1 MKPGMNTAPDFWKPR
16 TIPTVYF
23 VGVTTSKSSI
33 MKVFPQWSA
42 ILGLGAQIEGYDAP
56 IHAPAENYRAIVR
69 HIKEDPLSMGA
80 LVTTHKIDLLEA
92 TRDLFDYLDPHAQLC
107 GEVSCISKRDGKL
120 EGHAID
126 PISSGLAWE
135 AFVEPAYW
143 GRTGAYVLCL
153 GAGGSAVAIS
163 AYLVS
168 RPDPTDRPRKF
179 IVVNRS
185 LGRLDNLRR
194 IHTKLSTDIEFEYM
208 HNQDPVRNDTI
219 MASLPAGSMVINAT
233 GMGKDTPG
241 SPITDRGLF
250 PEHGMA
256 WELNY
261 RGELDFLHQAERQVE
276 SREVKVEDGW
286 IYFLHGWT
294 QVIARVFRLDMA
306 PELFAALDRAASSM
320 RS

>member
-1 MKPGMNTAPDFWKPR
+1 M
-16 TIPTVYF
+16 YF
-23 VGVTTSKSSI
+23 VGVTTAKSSI

-69 HIKEDPLSMGA
+69 HIKQDSLSMGA

-107 GEVSCISKRDGKL
+107 GEVSSISKREGKL
-120 EGHAID
+120 EGYAID

-135 AFVEPAYW
+135 AFVEPGYW
-143 GRTGAYVLCL
+143 GRSGAYVLCL

-168 RPDPTDRPRKF
+168 RPDPADRPRKF

-194 IHTKLSTDIEFEYM
+194 IHAKLNTDIEFEYV
-208 HNQDPVRNDTI
+208 HNQDPVRNDAI

-241 SPITDRGLF
+241 SPITDQGLF

-276 SREVKVEDGW
+276 SRGVKVEDGW

-294 QVIARVFRLDMA
+294 QVIARVFHLDMA
-306 PELFAALDRAASSM
+306 PESFAELDRAASSM
-320 RS
+320 RL